1 METGENAHPADD
13 APTTAP
19 PPPNADDASPPQP
32 ATAKTESTPPSDL
45 GSGARRRARRACT
58 SIYASQPTHE
68 TDPSGRPVRGAEL
81 ASREA
86 DIERLKRPPDLFT
99 KPLPPPKRPAKGEAK
114 AAKTAKTAGGGAEGA
129 KRKRASLPGPETPRL
144 AAPPPPVAYDVKV
157 NGQTIHYVD
166 NGASGPS
173 QSAPAVVLVHGFMMD
188 HTMFDPQIAALAKAG
203 FRVIALDTR
212 CFGLT
217 PYDGETFTF
226 WYVFARAY
234 KVTREVFS
242 RTEVFCLELF
252 SRRDVA
258 RDVLA
263 LMKRLRVRSATLVGF
278 SQGGFIALRAALLD
292 QKRVRAIVLIGS
304 ASDLD
309 DPDATSKYWEM
320 TNAWYENGPVTS
332 VTDALA
338 RIIIGDASA
347 AAPWVHKWRTHNRDT
362 LRAASA
368 CLLSREDITARMQ
381 EITCPVMAVHGDAD
395 VAIDVRRVRSFVRSL
410 YTFDRSIAPPP
421 FVSTD
426 RGTNPSFSYGI
437 AHCHPSVA
445 RRKRRRRFA
454 AGSRC
459 ASSRAR
465 ATRAR

>member
-1 METGENAHPADD
+1 MLTGEVAHPADD

-19 PPPNADDASPPQP
+19 PPPNAEDASPPQP

-99 KPLPPPKRPAKGEAK
+99 KPPPPPKRAAKGEAK
-114 AAKTAKTAGGGAEGA
+114 FAKTAKTAKTAAGGGAEGA
-129 KRKRASLPGPETPRL
+129 KRKRASLLGPETPRL

-166 NGASGPS
+166 NGAYGPS
-173 QSAPAVVLVHGFMMD
+173 QTAPAVVLVHGFLMD
-188 HTMFDPQIAALAKAG
+188 HTMFDPQIAALAEAG

-226 WYVFARAY
+226 WYAFTRYTFSSRSFLTFGIVF
-234 KVTREVFS
+234 
-242 RTEVFCLELF
+242 
-252 SRRDVA
+252 RDVA

-278 SQGGFIALRAALLD
+278 SQGGFVALRAALLD

-309 DPDATSKYWEM
+309 DPGTTAKYWEM
-320 TNAWYENGPVTS
+320 TNSWYENGPISS

-338 RIIIGDASA
+338 RIIIGDVYA
-347 AAPWVHKWRTHNRDT
+347 AVPWVHKWRTHNRDT

-368 CLLSREDITARMQ
+368 CMLSREDITARMQ

-395 VAIDVRRVRSFVRSL
+395 VAIDARCVRSAHA
-410 YTFDRSIAPPP
+410 FDRSRP
-421 FVSTD
+421 VSTD
-426 RGTNPSFSYGI
+426 R
-437 AHCHPSVA
+437 
-445 RRKRRRRFA
+445 
-454 AGSRC
+454 
-459 ASSRAR
+459 
-465 ATRAR
+465 